1 MFALYPLMS
10 LISFFVAVVAA
21 VWAVEMY
28 RLLRAG
34 EGGKAW
40 RVLVV
45 ASVVFAVHELYSVG
59 RGTGIFQFE
68 GIAEATSMAFAALLA
83 YAFYTQR
90 RAFFYPQSHRAE
102 RDDRKSTFF
111 RERSPLPFEDDES
124 ETEQKLPA
132 QLVNESMN
140 Q

>member
-1 MFALYPLMS
+1 MS
-10 LISFFVAVVAA
+10 LISFFVAMVAA

-45 ASVVFAVHELYSVG
+45 ASVVFAVHELYALG
-59 RGTGIFQFE
+59 RSTGIFQFE
-68 GIAEATSMAFAALLA
+68 GIAEATGMMFAALLA

-90 RAFFYPQSHRAE
+90 RAFLYPQSHRAARE
-102 RDDRKSTFF
+102 GRKSPLF
-111 RERSPLPFEDDES
+111 RERLPPPAGNDEG
-124 ETEQKLPA
+124 
-132 QLVNESMN
+132 
-140 Q
+140 

>member
-1 MFALYPLMS
+1 MLMLYPLMS

-40 RVLVV
+40 RVLVI
-45 ASVVFAVHELYSVG
+45 ASVVFAVHELYSIG
-59 RGTGIFQFE
+59 RGAGVFQFE

-102 RDDRKSTFF
+102 RDAYKSPLF
-111 RERSPLPFEDDES
+111 RGRSPLPFEDDER
-124 ETEQKLPA
+124 EADKELPA
-132 QLVNESMN
+132 PLVNESMRP
-140 Q
+140 